1 MANASWFQAASF
13 ASFSAAWFLFTFQ
26 VFKKKEKHLLCTHL
40 RCISVFLLWSG
51 SRDSRD
57 LCMLTKRTVYTEQS
71 KHRSVVRIHMNMK
84 AFIHHQFC
92 RKYEYHIYIYI
103 YTYEFPST
111 LRLLLSPPIPN
122 CNMLQHIS
130 HLRIQVTGDPTNME
144 PHKKKS
150 HHFFCWKI
158 QIRLVISQ
166 AVGFSYTNS
175 TTNSLATV
183 HLQCPMVFVV
193 GYL

>member
-1 MANASWFQAASF
+1 MHFGISF
-13 ASFSAAWFLFTFQ
+13 
-26 VFKKKEKHLLCTHL
+26 
-40 RCISVFLLWSG
+40 
-51 SRDSRD
+51 
-57 LCMLTKRTVYTEQS
+57 
-71 KHRSVVRIHMNMK
+71 VVRFKGFKGSLYANQKHCIYWAIQAPECCQNS
-84 AFIHHQFC
+84 
-92 RKYEYHIYIYI
+92 YEYEGLHSSSILSQIRVPYIYI

-193 GYL
+193 GYLSFNYSPNGAVFWVYTRSTLGFTNGS

>member
-1 MANASWFQAASF
+1 
-13 ASFSAAWFLFTFQ
+13 
-26 VFKKKEKHLLCTHL
+26 
-40 RCISVFLLWSG
+40 
-51 SRDSRD
+51 
-57 LCMLTKRTVYTEQS
+57 MLTKSTVYTEQS
-71 KHRSVVRIHMNMK
+71 KHRSVVRIHMNVK
-84 AFIHHQFC
+84 AFTHHQFC
-92 RKYEYHIYIYI
+92 RKYEYHIS
-103 YTYEFPST
+103 TYEFPRT

-193 GYL
+193 GYLSFNYSPNGAVFLGIHKIDFGFYQWILDLQMILKYTATQMN